1 MIPSRE
7 EELFVEFLRSRNLRV
22 TAERRALLRAIFA
35 QHRHIDA
42 EEVLRTARAAGHKI
56 SRATVYRNLELL
68 VECGLAHKVRPGDH
82 RLVYEHVHP
91 GQSHD
96 HLACR
101 RCGRIVEF
109 ISPGISALLA
119 EICRAHAFEPRA
131 NQIQIVGVCRDC
143 AAAAGAAAAPAT
155 ATGGGAHG

>member
-1 MIPSRE
+1 MVPSRE
-7 EELFVEFLRSRNLRV
+7 EELFVEFLRSRDLRV

-42 EEVLRTARAAGHKI
+42 EEVLRAARAAGHKI

-68 VECGLAHKVRPGDH
+68 VAAGLAHKVRLGDH
-82 RLVYEHVHP
+82 RIVYEHLHP

-109 ISPGISALLA
+109 VSAGISALLG
-119 EICRAHAFEPRA
+119 EICRAHDFEPRR
-131 NQIQIVGVCRDC
+131 NQIQIVGVCREC
-143 AAAAGAAAAPAT
+143 AAAEAPVEPAAAAAP
-155 ATGGGAHG
+155 GGGHG